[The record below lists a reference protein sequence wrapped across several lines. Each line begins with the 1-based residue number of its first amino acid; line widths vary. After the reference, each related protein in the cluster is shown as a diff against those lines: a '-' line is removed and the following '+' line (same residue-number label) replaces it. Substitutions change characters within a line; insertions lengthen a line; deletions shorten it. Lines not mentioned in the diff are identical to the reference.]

1 MNNADSLY
9 VSICDK
15 EKDFTLV
22 NSEHPDGF
30 VFSSVNVYAFEI
42 IYIF

>member
-15 EKDFTLV
+15 EKDFTIV

-30 VFSSVNVYAFEI
+30 VLSSVNVYAFEI